1 MSGREVERE
10 DGGVISCPFF
20 LLPFSNF
27 KTLINETQEN
37 NKSKKQEGER
47 WRKREKEE

>member
-1 MSGREVERE
+1 MSGRERERE
-10 DGGVISCPFF
+10 DGGIISCPFF
-20 LLPFSNF
+20 LPPFSNF

-37 NKSKKQEGER
+37 NKSKKQEEER